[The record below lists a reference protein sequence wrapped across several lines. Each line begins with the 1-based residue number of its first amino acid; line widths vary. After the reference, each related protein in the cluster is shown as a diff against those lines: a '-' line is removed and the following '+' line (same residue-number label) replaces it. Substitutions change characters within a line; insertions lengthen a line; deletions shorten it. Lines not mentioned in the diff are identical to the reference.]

1 MSQARIDRFVPTLG
15 SLSDSE
21 LVRRCLED
29 DQDAWEA
36 LIQRHQGLVYSTAL
50 EVGLSPD
57 DAGDVFQDVWIEL
70 NRSLR
75 RLRNPGALPRW
86 LIVATRRLSWKVA
99 IRNRRIIPQ
108 IPPDLV
114 DPWALPDE
122 AMEFVES
129 RNRIDIALRELG
141 DPCGRLLR
149 LLFLESP
156 RPTHRTIAQRTG
168 LAMGS
173 IGPTR
178 NRCLDKLRRIL
189 GRRR

>member
-1 MSQARIDRFVPTLG
+1 
-15 SLSDSE
+15 
-21 LVRRCLED
+21 
-29 DQDAWEA
+29 
-36 LIQRHQGLVYSTAL
+36 
-50 EVGLSPD
+50 
-57 DAGDVFQDVWIEL
+57 
-70 NRSLR
+70 
-75 RLRNPGALPRW
+75 
-86 LIVATRRLSWKVA
+86 
-99 IRNRRIIPQ
+99 
-108 IPPDLV
+108 V

-129 RNRIDIALRELG
+129 RTRIDIALRELG
-141 DPCGRLLR
+141 DPCGRLIR

-156 RPTHRTIAQRTG
+156 RPKHRTIAQRTG